1 MEGSDG
7 MAETDAENKYGKGN
21 GKARRNEAPRS
32 GLDGRERSG
41 KEGWGREVSREARKR
56 EREEGE
62 RGWGERAPPLS
73 WSYSI
78 IRHSASI
85 AYKNSATGTRTWV
98 ARVSA
103 EHPKL
108 INYSGSCGVCAEL
121 GRADIV

>member
-21 GKARRNEAPRS
+21 GKARRNEGPRS

-85 AYKNSATGTRTWV
+85 AYKNSAT
-98 ARVSA
+98 
-103 EHPKL
+103 EHPKQ